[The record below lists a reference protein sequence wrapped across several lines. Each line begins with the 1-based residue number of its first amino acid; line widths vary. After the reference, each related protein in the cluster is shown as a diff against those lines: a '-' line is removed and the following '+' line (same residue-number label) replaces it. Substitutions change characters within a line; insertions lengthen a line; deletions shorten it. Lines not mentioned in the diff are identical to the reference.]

1 MDECKLYEL
10 FDLLE
15 LVPYSSSISN
25 NQMRYIVWASLKP
38 YLKKKNITPDELMP
52 FVTDKENLYV
62 EEEKEEA
69 LKDSEVELLRKII
82 NEQFR
87 TPKKKHNKKKLTRK
101 NA

>member
-10 FDLLE
+10 YDLLE

-52 FVTDKENLYV
+52 FITDKENLYV
-62 EEEKEEA
+62 ELVGKLIQDDLEFDIKLAGEIIQEKNRV
-69 LKDSEVELLRKII
+69 LK
-82 NEQFR
+82 
-87 TPKKKHNKKKLTRK
+87 K
-101 NA
+101 N

>member
-38 YLKKKNITPDELMP
+38 YLKNKNITPDELMP

-82 NEQFR
+82 NEQFK
-87 TPKKKHNKKKLTRK
+87 TPKKE
-101 NA
+101 A

>member
-10 FDLLE
+10 YDLLQ
-15 LVPYSSSISN
+15 LTPYSSSISN
-25 NQMRYIVWASLKP
+25 NQTRYIIWAALKP
-38 YLKKKNITPDELMP
+38 YLKKKNITPEELMP
-52 FVTDKENLYV
+52 FITDKENLYV

-87 TPKKKHNKKKLTRK
+87 TPKNNDKKI
-101 NA
+101 

>member
-15 LVPYSSSISN
+15 LVPYSSTISN

-52 FVTDKENLYV
+52 FLTDKENLYV
-62 EEEKEEA
+62 EEEKEKSLEENEIEA
-69 LKDSEVELLRKII
+69 L
-82 NEQFR
+82 
-87 TPKKKHNKKKLTRK
+87 RK
-101 NA
+101 NILEQLKTSS